1 MKRIWIAPTVAAAIT
16 LSASAQTPTTKP
28 AAMVAALPAAP
39 ADAEAVAE
47 LEKKAIDAFEAADY
61 AKALPLL
68 KDLSVKVR
76 GQPEKVAPLL
86 EKIRV
91 CEKNLAADPAAA
103 PIEGINAPRTPHP
116 KPTSGQPYAVALQ
129 KLGNFTY
136 DAEKGGS
143 IPADVQALSGSTVK
157 LSGYMIP
164 IDQSEKITKFVLVPS
179 LFACCFGQPPAIQHT
194 AMVSTPPGKTV
205 AYFAEQIDVT
215 GKLTV
220 QERKE
225 DGFIQ
230 SIFELDATSIR
241 PSPAP
246 AAAAP

>member
-1 MKRIWIAPTVAAAIT
+1 MTMMMRIWIGSTVAAAIT

-28 AAMVAALPAAP
+28 AAAP
-39 ADAEAVAE
+39 AMVPPVVAVDAQATAD
-47 LEKKAIDAFEAADY
+47 LEKRAIDAFEAADY

-68 KDLSVKVR
+68 KDLSVQVR

-91 CEKNLAADPAAA
+91 CEKSLASDPAAA
-103 PIEGINAPRTPHP
+103 PIEGINAPRVPHP
-116 KPTSGQPYAVALQ
+116 KPTPGQPYAVALQ
-129 KLGNFTY
+129 KLGNFNY
-136 DAEKGGS
+136 DGEKGGN
-143 IPADVQALSGSTVK
+143 IPADVQALSGTTVK
-157 LSGYMIP
+157 VSGYMIP
-164 IDQSEKITKFVLVPS
+164 IDQSERITKFVLVPS
-179 LFACCFGQPPAIQHT
+179 LFACCFGQPPALQHT
-194 AMVSTPPGKTV
+194 AMVTTPPGKTV

-241 PSPAP
+241 PTPVP
-246 AAAAP
+246 